1 MCAWLFEL
9 YYSGLWVPWDEG
21 FCRSDYLERQKP
33 PETKSMES
41 PGLDNGGV
49 SEHRDAT
56 EFCESNHKS
65 TKTAT
70 TATFTFVKPLTL
82 YNFARRTYDYVDN
95 VFAQSAR
102 LKLVGEDTARD
113 YLNQRFVAFS
123 VVYLSS

>member
-1 MCAWLFEL
+1 
-9 YYSGLWVPWDEG
+9 
-21 FCRSDYLERQKP
+21 
-33 PETKSMES
+33 MES

-49 SEHRDAT
+49 SEHAT
-56 EFCESNHKS
+56 EYCESNHKS

-113 YLNQRFVAFS
+113 HLNQMSVAFS

>member
-1 MCAWLFEL
+1 MRYDAA
-9 YYSGLWVPWDEG
+9 
-21 FCRSDYLERQKP
+21 
-33 PETKSMES
+33 
-41 PGLDNGGV
+41 GLDNGGV
-49 SEHRDAT
+49 SDHLT
-56 EFCESNHKS
+56 EYCEGNHKS

-70 TATFTFVKPLTL
+70 KRFVKPLTL

-113 YLNQRFVAFS
+113 HLNQMFVAFS